1 MRQFCKYPLLIELA
15 RLAAPQ
21 LPFLGSCP
29 ENDHPAVKRF
39 FRRGLRLY
47 ALAPTAYAMGYHR
60 LVAVTVVS
68 APFPIP
74 LGIRFQKDGEAEIPH
89 RAGLCDVA
97 AALPGAPIPGAPA
110 TVFLPRGKIDRAA
123 QFFNAFRRSGDHY
136 NFRRLPRSPQP
147 ARNRQPAG
155 WEDAPYRIAGG
166 DVRRN
171 LTGRL
176 SG

>member
-1 MRQFCKYPLLIELA
+1 
-15 RLAAPQ
+15 
-21 LPFLGSCP
+21 
-29 ENDHPAVKRF
+29 
-39 FRRGLRLY
+39 
-47 ALAPTAYAMGYHR
+47 MGYHR

-97 AALPGAPIPGAPA
+97 AVLPGAPIPGAPA

-123 QFFNAFRRSGDHY
+123 QFFNAFRPSRDHY

-155 WEDAPYRIAGG
+155 WEDAPYGIAGG